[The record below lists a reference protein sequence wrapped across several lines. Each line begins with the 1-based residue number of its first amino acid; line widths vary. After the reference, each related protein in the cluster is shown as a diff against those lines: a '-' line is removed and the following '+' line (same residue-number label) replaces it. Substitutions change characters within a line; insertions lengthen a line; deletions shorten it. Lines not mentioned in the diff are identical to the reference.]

1 MEDLRSK
8 NEELSS
14 KIKIIESQSAFIG
27 AQPLPE
33 PINNSIEINSLKAKN
48 AEKIDEVRQKD
59 EKIAQISS

>member
-33 PINNSIEINSLKAKN
+33 PINNSNEIDSLKAKH
-48 AEKIDEVRQKD
+48 AEKIEEVRQKD
-59 EKIAQISS
+59 EKLAQISS